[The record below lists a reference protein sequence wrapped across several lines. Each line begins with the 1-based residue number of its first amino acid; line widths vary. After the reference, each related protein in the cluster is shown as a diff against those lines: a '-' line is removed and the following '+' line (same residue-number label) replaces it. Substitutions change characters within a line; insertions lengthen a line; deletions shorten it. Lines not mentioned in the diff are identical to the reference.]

1 MKITGST
8 QKITEEN
15 KKIFNS
21 WFEAWLTS
29 YVPKLMHQ
37 PKWFR
42 SDRDIKICDV
52 VLFTKKEGS
61 ISSIYQYGMVH
72 EIEPSKD
79 GLIRRVVVKYRNH
92 NESVDRFTTRAVREL
107 VLIHPIDEVHLM
119 EELGKM
125 STTDNLVL
133 VMNQIRD
140 IDTLK

>member
-1 MKITGST
+1 
-8 QKITEEN
+8 
-15 KKIFNS
+15 
-21 WFEAWLTS
+21 
-29 YVPKLMHQ
+29 
-37 PKWFR
+37 
-42 SDRDIKICDV
+42 
-52 VLFTKKEGS
+52 
-61 ISSIYQYGMVH
+61 MVH
-72 EIEPSKD
+72 EIEPSRD

-133 VMNQIRD
+133 VMNQICD